1 MRRES
6 ITTDHPLVG
15 DEHERKAGRHM
26 TWFAESTRLP
36 PRWPAIN
43 RLNRSKESRV
53 ITPQLR
59 NLVTPV
65 AFPCAMR
72 LGNPLQTISIFRLGW
87 ASPGNSVEVQTFSSW
102 PVWRA
107 DHDVHQLWRA
117 STIWFSSSLHR
128 VRSLA
133 TDQVQTK
140 LVSMQRC
147 CLYRLGKIPRNL
159 LLSRRK
165 YHEHRNAACKLV
177 TSDFSVHPH

>member
-59 NLVTPV
+59 NLVAPV

-87 ASPGNSVEVQTFSSW
+87 ASPGNSFEVKEPEGFN
-102 PVWRA
+102 
-107 DHDVHQLWRA
+107 
-117 STIWFSSSLHR
+117 FSSLHR

-133 TDQVQTK
+133 SDQVQTK
-140 LVSMQRC
+140 LVSMQRYVYIG
-147 CLYRLGKIPRNL
+147 LAKFKEFTTPKTEVITNI
-159 LLSRRK
+159 
-165 YHEHRNAACKLV
+165 EMQLV
-177 TSDFSVHPH
+177 K